1 MTAGKHAQKAVRAAA
16 KPPRPTIGWR
26 EWVHLPGLLDQP
38 IKAKI
43 DTGARTSAI
52 HAFHIREFIADGVRR
67 VEFRLHPLQ
76 RRKTPEVRCVADIH
90 DERVITSS
98 NGQRDRRFV
107 ILVDVAVGA
116 TRWPIELTLA
126 DRDQMGFR
134 MLLGREALRRRF
146 LVDPGRS
153 YRQSERRPGSVAR
166 NPAPARTTPNTPRF
180 A

>member
-1 MTAGKHAQKAVRAAA
+1 MTPAETAAKRSRPAG

-26 EWVHLPGLLDQP
+26 EWITLPTLLEQP

-52 HAFHIREFIADGVRR
+52 HAFNIRKFVADGVPR
-67 VEFRLHPLQ
+67 VEFLLHPLQ
-76 RRKTPEVRCVADIH
+76 RLRAPQIRCDADIH

-98 NGQRDRRFV
+98 NGHRALRIV
-107 ILVDVAVGA
+107 ILVEVALGE
-116 TRWPIELTLA
+116 TCWPIELTLA

-153 YRQSERRPGSVAR
+153 YLQSKRRRGSDAS
-166 NPAPARTTPNTPRF
+166 N
-180 A
+180 